1 MELRFRLQAGSH
13 DHTNSIVYYGI
24 IFFSFIY
31 SGTYSYLSSVI
42 HPGAELQVASLI
54 IEGEVLEG
62 ESAIMMVTGHK
73 SEHERFF
80 GNVRLLLTRR
90 GKTVYCQFGKI
101 FIEKAL

>member
-1 MELRFRLQAGSH
+1 MELRFRLQVGSH

-42 HPGAELQVASLI
+42 HPGAELQIASLI

-62 ESAIMMVTGHK
+62 EGAIMMVTGQ

-80 GNVRLLLTRR
+80 GNVRLLLKRR
-90 GKTVYCQFGKI
+90 GVGGS
-101 FIEKAL
+101 LR

>member
-1 MELRFRLQAGSH
+1 M
-13 DHTNSIVYYGI
+13 
-24 IFFSFIY
+24 
-31 SGTYSYLSSVI
+31 
-42 HPGAELQVASLI
+42 I

-73 SEHERFF
+73 SVHERFF